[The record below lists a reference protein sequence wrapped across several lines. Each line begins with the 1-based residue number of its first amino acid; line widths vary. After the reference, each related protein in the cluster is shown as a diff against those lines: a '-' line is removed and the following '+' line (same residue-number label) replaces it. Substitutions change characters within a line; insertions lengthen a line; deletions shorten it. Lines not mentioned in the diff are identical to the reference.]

1 VSDGI
6 VTAHNPFVFRFG
18 EFEVKE
24 HEFLLFRDGETQPV
38 EPKAFRVLLF
48 LLRNPGRLVK
58 KDEILNAVWDDC
70 AVSDNSLTRSIATL
84 RKLLSDD
91 AREPRYIATVQ
102 TVGYRFL
109 LPVEV
114 TEETPV
120 RPKAWAAPSAG
131 DLNTGV
137 GPVRERRRSQWIPG
151 AVLAAIVLAGGAWAI
166 EHAVKNDRALATSS
180 ANPSPSP
187 HFRSV
192 QLTNLS
198 GHVWAPAFSPDG
210 RQFAFIWNGDHHPG
224 KGDLYVQLVGGELPL
239 RLTHTRSEYMNP
251 PTWSPDGREI
261 AFGRCDDNGG
271 AVWVVPALGGP
282 ERKITD
288 VPCPYGFIA
297 PVSWTSDGR
306 SLVLTD
312 SCVAKGPIGIV
323 VFSMETGVKR
333 CLVDLLKGEELG
345 DAGPLLSPD
354 QQMVAFVR
362 WLNPG
367 TSDLY
372 TVPLA
377 GGTPHRLTSD
387 NKIVGDFM
395 WTAAGQYISFN
406 STRSGPERTWR
417 VPAAGGAI
425 EAETNYPGI
434 GALSRDGTRL
444 AYLGPSTFDASSLWR
459 AEISREGG
467 VAKDPRQLLP
477 DSSHDYSP
485 QPSPDG
491 RQIVFESERSGSDQI
506 WKCNADGSNPF
517 QLTSLGGGSGSPRWS
532 PDGKW
537 IAFDSVPLNHRQV
550 MVIDEEGRNQH
561 VVVSGEYDN
570 GVPAWSSDGKAI
582 YFGSDRTGS
591 FQVWRHDMATG
602 QETQMTR
609 HGGLASIES
618 YDGKTLYFS
627 TPNGAGIWSM
637 SVTGGEAQ
645 RVTDAPHFGYWG
657 SFAVTEDGLYL
668 VDSGADPG
676 PALMYYSFRSRQLK
690 RILILNGPQKAFP
703 WSVNLGASRDGR
715 TVLLVLGTFR
725 NSLVMA
731 ENLK

>member
-288 VPCPYGFIA
+288 VPCPYGLIA